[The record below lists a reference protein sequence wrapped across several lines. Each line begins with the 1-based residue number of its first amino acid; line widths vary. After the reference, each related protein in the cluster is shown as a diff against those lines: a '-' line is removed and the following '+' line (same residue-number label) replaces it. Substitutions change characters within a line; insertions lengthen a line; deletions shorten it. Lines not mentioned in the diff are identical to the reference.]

1 VTTTVDT
8 TRRARRTVVL
18 ADGLFLALVGAA
30 QILLELLAHF
40 AGAGAY
46 ADIFADSPYTL
57 GWFEAH
63 GLAVL
68 VGLLFLTTATRDLRR
83 FWHAFGLA
91 VHLLLGGANL
101 LFWAS
106 FTAFDAVPMGILAT
120 AAHVLLVLAH
130 AACAARMVDRKVTE
144 ETMA

>member
-1 VTTTVDT
+1 VTTIDA
-8 TRRARRTVVL
+8 TRRARRTVLL
-18 ADGLFLALVGAA
+18 ADGLFLALVGGV
-30 QILLELLAHF
+30 QIIQELLAHY

-68 VGLLFLTTATRDLRR
+68 VGLLFLTIATRDLRR
-83 FWHAFGLA
+83 FWHTFGLA
-91 VHLLLGGANL
+91 VHVLLGGANL

-106 FTAFDAVPMGILAT
+106 FTAFDAIPMGILAT
-120 AAHVLLVLAH
+120 AAHVLFVVAH
-130 AACAARMVDRKVTE
+130 AVCVARTVDRKVAE